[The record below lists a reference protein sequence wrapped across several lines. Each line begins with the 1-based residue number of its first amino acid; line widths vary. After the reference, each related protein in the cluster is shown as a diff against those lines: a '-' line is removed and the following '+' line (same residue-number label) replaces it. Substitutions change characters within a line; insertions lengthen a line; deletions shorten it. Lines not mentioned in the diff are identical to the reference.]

1 VNPPILVRHVAHL
14 TDARYFAAAGVDWIS
29 LDVADDAE
37 SFARFQAIRD
47 WVEGVNVAAEPLTAD
62 EDLLAR
68 ILIELRP
75 AGMIVPSAAVHAIPP
90 DVQSFVAVDADVDGN
105 VPSGAR
111 RIIVM
116 PAAMPDSA
124 NAWGQEDLVE
134 ADWTPGLVRQLM
146 DAGYTGGYC
155 LHGGREELTGVK
167 DFTPI
172 DEVMELL
179 RP

>member
-29 LDVADDAE
+29 LDVVDDAE
-37 SFARFQAIRD
+37 SFARFQAIHD
-47 WVEGVNVAAEPLTAD
+47 WVEGVSVAAEPLADD

-75 AGMIVPSAAVHAIPP
+75 AGMIVPIEAANMIPP
-90 DVQSFVAVDADVDGN
+90 DVQCFFAVEADAAVN
-105 VPSGAR
+105 VPRGAR
-111 RIIVM
+111 RIVVLPEKM
-116 PAAMPDSA
+116 ASEHNSWAE
-124 NAWGQEDLVE
+124 EDLLE
-134 ADWTPGLVRQLM
+134 TEWTPGLLRRM
-146 DAGYTGGYC
+146 IDAGYAGGYC

-172 DEVMELL
+172 DEIMDVL

>member
-47 WVEGVNVAAEPLTAD
+47 WVEGVNVAAEPLTDD

-75 AGMIVPSAAVHAIPP
+75 AGMIVPLELVNMVPP
-90 DVQSFVAVDADVDGN
+90 DVQRFVAIESDAAVSI
-105 VPSGAR
+105 PPGAR
-111 RIIVM
+111 RIVVQHA
-116 PAAMPDSA
+116 PMPDVP
-124 NAWGQEDLVE
+124 NPWVKEDLIE
-134 ADWTPGLVRQLM
+134 TDWTPGLLRRM
-146 DAGYTGGYC
+146 IDAGYAGGYC
-155 LHGGREELTGVK
+155 LHGGTEELTGVK

-172 DEVMELL
+172 DEIMDLL

>member
-29 LDVADDAE
+29 LDVADDVE
-37 SFARFQAIRD
+37 SFARFKAIRD
-47 WVEGVNVAAEPLTAD
+47 WVEGVNVAAEPSTQD

-75 AGMIVPSAAVHAIPP
+75 AGMIVPVESVNTIPP
-90 DVQSFVAVDADVDGN
+90 DVQCFVAIESEAEGKM
-105 VPSGAR
+105 PSHVR
-111 RIIVM
+111 RIVVL
-116 PAAMPDSA
+116 PATMADSA
-124 NAWGQEDLVE
+124 NTWRRDDLLE
-134 ADWTPGLVRQLM
+134 ADWTPGSVRQM
-146 DAGYTGGYC
+146 IEAGYAGGYC

-172 DEVMELL
+172 DEIMDLL

>member
-1 VNPPILVRHVAHL
+1 MNPPILVRHVAHL

-29 LDVADDAE
+29 LDVVDDAE

-47 WVEGVNVAAEPLTAD
+47 WVEGVNVAAEPLTDD

-75 AGMIVPSAAVHAIPP
+75 SGLILPVGAATAVPP
-90 DVQSFVAVDADVDGN
+90 DVQCFVAVEADAAER
-105 VPSGAR
+105 VPPGAR
-111 RIIVM
+111 RIVVL
-116 PAAMPDSA
+116 PATMTDVPGS
-124 NAWGQEDLVE
+124 WTKEDLLE
-134 ADWTPGLVRQLM
+134 TEWTPGSIRRM
-146 DAGYTGGYC
+146 IEAGYAGGFC
-155 LHGGREELTGVK
+155 LRAGGEAITGVK

-172 DEVMELL
+172 DEIMDLL